1 MYKSTVQIP
10 FVLFKQVRTKHITF
24 TIEFYNKLQNTEK
37 KLTAP
42 IYGYGAYKQLK
53 YYCLGSCSNSGAAIR
68 PSSERYTLNN
78 LIWPIQPLFMH

>member
-37 KLTAP
+37 
-42 IYGYGAYKQLK
+42 
-53 YYCLGSCSNSGAAIR
+53 
-68 PSSERYTLNN
+68 N
-78 LIWPIQPLFMH
+78 LLHLFMDMVPINN